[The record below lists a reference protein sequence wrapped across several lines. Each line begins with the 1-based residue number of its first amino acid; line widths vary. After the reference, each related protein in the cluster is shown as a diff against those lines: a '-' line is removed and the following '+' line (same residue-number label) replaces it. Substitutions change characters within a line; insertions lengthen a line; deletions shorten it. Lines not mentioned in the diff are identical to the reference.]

1 MGFFSRLFG
10 SDKIIDAGVSGID
23 AMIFTDEE
31 KSNAKMQFL
40 KLYEPYKLAQRYLAL
55 IYSIPYALA
64 WLITFVASFFVEVAL
79 QMELL
84 KGDAFYINIVILS
97 FYFGGGAAEG
107 IVKQIKGRE

>member
-1 MGFFSRLFG
+1 MMGFFSRLFG
-10 SDKIIDAGVSGID
+10 SDKIIDAGVNGID

-64 WLITFVASFFVEVAL
+64 WLVTFIASFFVDVAL

-107 IVKQIKGRE
+107 IVGKFKK

>member
-1 MGFFSRLFG
+1 MMGFFSRLFG
-10 SDKIIDAGVSGID
+10 SDKIIDAGVNGID

-55 IYSIPYALA
+55 IYSIPYALG
-64 WLITFVASFFVEVAL
+64 WLVTLIASFFIDVAL
-79 QMELL
+79 QIELL

-97 FYFGGGAAEG
+97 FYFGGGAASGVVE
-107 IVKQIKGRE
+107 KLKK

>member
-1 MGFFSRLFG
+1 MMGFFSRLFG
-10 SDKIIDAGVSGID
+10 SDKIIDAGVNGID
-23 AMIFTDEE
+23 ALVFTDEE

-64 WLITFVASFFVEVAL
+64 WLVTFIASFFIDVAL
-79 QMELL
+79 QIELL

-107 IVKQIKGRE
+107 IVGKFKK

>member
-1 MGFFSRLFG
+1 MGFFSKIFG

-64 WLITFVASFFVEVAL
+64 WLTTFIASFFIDVAL

-84 KGDAFYINIVILS
+84 KGDAFYINILILS

-107 IVKQIKGRE
+107 IVEKFKK

>member
-1 MGFFSRLFG
+1 MMGFSSRLFG
-10 SDKIIDAGVSGID
+10 SDKIIDAGVNGID

-64 WLITFVASFFVEVAL
+64 WLVTFIASFFVDVAL

-107 IVKQIKGRE
+107 IVGKFKK

>member
-1 MGFFSRLFG
+1 MMGFFSRLFG
-10 SDKIIDAGVSGID
+10 SDKIIDTGLNGIA

-64 WLITFVASFFVEVAL
+64 WLVTFIASFFIDVAL
-79 QMELL
+79 QIELL

-107 IVKQIKGRE
+107 IVGKFKK

>member
-10 SDKIIDAGVSGID
+10 SDKIIDAGVNGID

-64 WLITFVASFFVEVAL
+64 WLVTFIASFFVDVAL

-107 IVKQIKGRE
+107 IVGKFKK

>member
-1 MGFFSRLFG
+1 MSFFSKLFG
-10 SDKIIDAGVSGID
+10 NDKIIEAGISGID
-23 AMIFTDEE
+23 ALVFTDEE

-55 IYSIPYALA
+55 IYSIPYALS
-64 WLITFVASFFVEVAL
+64 WLVTFIASFVVDVTL

-107 IVKQIKGRE
+107 IVKQIKGK

>member
-1 MGFFSRLFG
+1 MMGFFSRLFG
-10 SDKIIDAGVSGID
+10 SEKIIDAGVSGID

-64 WLITFVASFFVEVAL
+64 WLVTFIASFFIDVAL
-79 QMELL
+79 QIELL

-97 FYFGGGAAEG
+97 FYFGGGAASGVVE
-107 IVKQIKGRE
+107 KLKK

>member
-1 MGFFSRLFG
+1 MMGFFSRLFG
-10 SDKIIDAGVSGID
+10 SDKIIDAGVNGID

-64 WLITFVASFFVEVAL
+64 WLVTFIASFFIDAAL
-79 QMELL
+79 QIELL

-107 IVKQIKGRE
+107 IVGKFKK

>member
-107 IVKQIKGRE
+107 IVKQIKGR

>member
-1 MGFFSRLFG
+1 MMGFFSRLFG
-10 SDKIIDAGVSGID
+10 SDKIIDAGVNGID

-64 WLITFVASFFVEVAL
+64 WLVTFIASFFIDVAL
-79 QMELL
+79 QIELL

-97 FYFGGGAAEG
+97 FYFGGGAASGVVE
-107 IVKQIKGRE
+107 KLKK

>member
-1 MGFFSRLFG
+1 MGFFSKLFG
-10 SDKIIDAGVSGID
+10 DDKIIDAGISGID
-23 AMIFTDEE
+23 ALVFTDEE

-55 IYSIPYALA
+55 IYSIPYAMG
-64 WLITFVASFFVEVAL
+64 WLITFIASLFVDVAT
-79 QMELL
+79 QIELL

-107 IVKQIKGRE
+107 IVGKFKK

>member
-1 MGFFSRLFG
+1 MMGFFSKLFG
-10 SDKIIDAGVSGID
+10 SDKIIDAGVNGID
-23 AMIFTDEE
+23 AMFFTDEE

-64 WLITFVASFFVEVAL
+64 WLVTFIASFFVDVAL
-79 QMELL
+79 QIELL

-107 IVKQIKGRE
+107 IVKQIKGK

>member
-10 SDKIIDAGVSGID
+10 SDKIIDAGVNGID
-23 AMIFTDEE
+23 ALVFTDEE

-64 WLITFVASFFVEVAL
+64 WLVTFIASFFIDVAL
-79 QMELL
+79 QIELL

-107 IVKQIKGRE
+107 IVGKFKK

>member
-1 MGFFSRLFG
+1 MGFFSKLFG
-10 SDKIIDAGVSGID
+10 SDKILDAGVNGID
-23 AMIFTDEE
+23 AMFFTDEE

-64 WLITFVASFFVEVAL
+64 WLVTFIASFFVDVAL

-107 IVKQIKGRE
+107 IVKQIKGK

>member
-1 MGFFSRLFG
+1 MGIWSKLFG
-10 SDKIIDAGVSGID
+10 SNKIIDAGIDGID
-23 AMIFTDEE
+23 AMVFTDEE

-55 IYSIPYALA
+55 IYSIPYAIG
-64 WLITFVASFFVEVAL
+64 WLITFIASFFTDVAL
-79 QMELL
+79 QIELL

-107 IVKQIKGRE
+107 IVKQIKDK

>member
-1 MGFFSRLFG
+1 MSFFSKLFG
-10 SDKIIDAGVSGID
+10 NDKIIDAGISGID
-23 AMIFTDEE
+23 AMFFTDEE

-64 WLITFVASFFVEVAL
+64 WLTTFIASFVVDVTI
-79 QMELL
+79 QIELL

-107 IVKQIKGRE
+107 IVKQIKGK

>member
-1 MGFFSRLFG
+1 MMGFFSRLFG
-10 SDKIIDAGVSGID
+10 SDKIIDAGVNGID

-64 WLITFVASFFVEVAL
+64 WLVTFIASFFIDVAL
-79 QMELL
+79 QIELL

-97 FYFGGGAAEG
+97 FYFGGGAASGVVE
-107 IVKQIKGRE
+107 KFKK

>member
-1 MGFFSRLFG
+1 MMGFFSRLFG
-10 SDKIIDAGVSGID
+10 SDKIIDAGVNGID

-64 WLITFVASFFVEVAL
+64 WLVTFIASFFIDVAL
-79 QMELL
+79 QTELL

-97 FYFGGGAAEG
+97 FYFGGGAASGVVE
-107 IVKQIKGRE
+107 KLKK

>member
-10 SDKIIDAGVSGID
+10 SDKIIDAGVNGID

-64 WLITFVASFFVEVAL
+64 WLVTFIASFFIDVAL
-79 QMELL
+79 QIELL

-97 FYFGGGAAEG
+97 FYFGGGAASGVVE
-107 IVKQIKGRE
+107 KLKK

>member
-1 MGFFSRLFG
+1 MSFFSKLFG
-10 SDKIIDAGVSGID
+10 NDKIIEAGISGID
-23 AMIFTDEE
+23 ALVFTDEE

-55 IYSIPYALA
+55 IYSIPYASA
-64 WLITFVASFFVEVAL
+64 WLVTFIASFFVDVTL

-107 IVKQIKGRE
+107 IVKQIKGK

>member
-1 MGFFSRLFG
+1 MGFFSKLFG
-10 SDKIIDAGVSGID
+10 SDKIIDAGVNGID
-23 AMIFTDEE
+23 AMFFTDEE

-64 WLITFVASFFVEVAL
+64 WLVTFIASFFVDVAL

-107 IVKQIKGRE
+107 IVKQIKGK

>member
-1 MGFFSRLFG
+1 MMSFFSRLFG
-10 SDKIIDAGVSGID
+10 SDKIIDAGVNGID

-64 WLITFVASFFVEVAL
+64 WLVTFIASFFIDVTL

-107 IVKQIKGRE
+107 IVGKFKK

>member
-10 SDKIIDAGVSGID
+10 SDKIIDAGVNGID

-64 WLITFVASFFVEVAL
+64 WLVTFIASFFIDVAL
-79 QMELL
+79 QIELL

-107 IVKQIKGRE
+107 IVGKFKK

>member
-1 MGFFSRLFG
+1 MMGFFSKLFG
-10 SDKIIDAGVSGID
+10 SDKIIDAGVNGID
-23 AMIFTDEE
+23 AMFFTDEE

-64 WLITFVASFFVEVAL
+64 WLVTFIASFFVDVAL

-107 IVKQIKGRE
+107 IVKQIKGK